1 MKRWVGTSLLAAG
14 VFAIASA
21 AVAGDEKKA
30 GTPEASAA
38 EMAAWQAA
46 AALGEHHEH
55 MKKLTGNFTY
65 TMKAWT
71 APGAPPMETTG
82 KRTAEMVMG
91 GRYLEEKYSGDFM
104 GQPFEGLGML
114 GYDNVGK
121 QYVGTWIDNMSTGIM
136 TSHGTC
142 GKDGW
147 EMTGESL
154 DPMTGKSVTSRST
167 VSMPDAN
174 TIYMEMW
181 MPGPDGKE
189 MKWMEM
195 TCKRTQ

>member
-1 MKRWVGTSLLAAG
+1 MKRWMCTSLVLAS
-14 VFAIASA
+14 VMAIAVV
-21 AVAGDEKKA
+21 AVAGDEKK
-30 GTPEASAA
+30 TEAQMDPAM
-38 EMAAWQAA
+38 MAAWTAA
-46 AALGEHHEH
+46 ATPGEHHGH
-55 MKKLTGNFTY
+55 MVKLVGNFTY
-65 TMKAWT
+65 TMKSWT
-71 APGAPPMETTG
+71 DPASPPMETTG

-91 GRYLEEKYSGDFM
+91 GRYLEEKFTGDFM
-104 GQPFEGLGML
+104 GQTFEGLGTL

-136 TSHGTC
+136 TMHGTC

-154 DPMTGKSVTSRST
+154 DPMTGKPVTSRSKL
-167 VSMPDAN
+167 SMPDAD
-174 TIYMEMW
+174 TIFMEMW

-195 TCKRTQ
+195 TCKRTK